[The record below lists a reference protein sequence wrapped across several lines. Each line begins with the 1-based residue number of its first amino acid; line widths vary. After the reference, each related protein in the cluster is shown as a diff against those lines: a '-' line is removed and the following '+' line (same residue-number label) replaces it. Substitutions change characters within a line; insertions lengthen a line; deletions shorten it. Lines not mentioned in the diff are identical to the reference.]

1 MDEQLKALLDR
12 LDRRLATGE
21 RLSASFAQELARV
34 MKDAERALRAL
45 VLAERGASAESMR
58 GAVLLDRVRRALVQ
72 SGYDTLVS
80 ASTAVSSERL
90 VATVLQGATPRMAQL
105 VQSSQATIA
114 ALREIATVNLW
125 KAGDETATAL
135 WRSLVQH
142 LFTTRPTSEILQ
154 DLADALDRDEAHIR
168 TLFDTQVSIYGRQV
182 EDLATE
188 DLGPQ
193 QPFLYAGPID
203 DLTRPWCL
211 ERVGKV
217 FTRAEIEAMDNG
229 QMPNPMVTGGGWNC
243 RHSFMAVES
252 QAMRDL
258 VGTGWRAPQYDGDV
272 QRIEQRKAAK
282 RKKAA

>member
-1 MDEQLKALLDR
+1 MDERLQQLLDR

-21 RLSASFAQELARV
+21 RLSAAFALELAKV
-34 MKDAERALRAL
+34 MKDAERALRTL
-45 VLAERGASAESMR
+45 VLAERAASAESLR
-58 GAVLLDRVRRALVQ
+58 VAVLLQRVRRILAT

-80 ASTAVSSERL
+80 ASTAVMSDQL
-90 VATVLQGATPRMAQL
+90 VASVLQGADLRKLEL

-125 KAGDETATAL
+125 QSGDETATAL

-188 DLGPQ
+188 DLGPA

-203 DLTRPWCL
+203 DKTRPWCL

-217 FTRAEIEAMDNG
+217 FLRAEIEAMDNG
-229 QMPNPMVTGGGWNC
+229 QLPNPMVTGGGYNC

-272 QRIEQRKAAK
+272 QRILQRKAS